1 MISFEFLSI
10 VAGIMVAFLIALVVY
25 ILVNRL
31 RNVDE
36 PENETIIE
44 NYMPQYSRGYSE
56 GIIKEMELGEKR
68 VKIVFNPRDINYI
81 RELKDNK
88 SVNIEPVTI
97 YFDKRQIIPIN
108 ISSHRNKIKCFPD
121 DIDLLPE
128 QLKETRFGK
137 KIMEI
142 ISENNK
148 LSDESEL
155 YNARINHVQK
165 MGLELA
171 SGKLAEKYVEISQE
185 ILKDKSE
192 LIKREEKKFEE
203 KKH

>member
-1 MISFEFLSI
+1 MISLNFLYI
-10 VAGIMVAFLIALVVY
+10 IAGIMCAFLIAGIVY
-25 ILVNRL
+25 ILVNRV
-31 RNVDE
+31 RNADE

-44 NYMPQYSRGYSE
+44 NYMPQYSNGYSE
-56 GIIKEMELGEKR
+56 GIVKEMEFGEER
-68 VKIVFNPRDINYI
+68 VKIIFHPRDINYI
-81 RELKDNK
+81 RELKEN
-88 SVNIEPVTI
+88 NILEPITL
-97 YFDKRQIIPIN
+97 YFNKRQIIPIN

-142 ISENNK
+142 ITENNK
-148 LSDESEL
+148 LNDESEL
-155 YNARINHVQK
+155 YNARIKHVQK

-192 LIKREEKKFEE
+192 LIKKEDKKFET
-203 KKH
+203 K

>member
-1 MISFEFLSI
+1 MISLSFLYI
-10 VAGIMVAFLIALVVY
+10 IAGIMCAFLIAGIVY
-25 ILVNRL
+25 ILVNRV
-31 RNVDE
+31 RNADE

-44 NYMPQYSRGYSE
+44 NYMPQYANGYSE
-56 GIIKEMELGEKR
+56 GIVKEMEFGEER

-81 RELKDNK
+81 RELKEN
-88 SVNIEPVTI
+88 NILEPITL
-97 YFDKRQIIPIN
+97 YFNKRQIIPIN

-142 ISENNK
+142 ITENNK
-148 LSDESEL
+148 LNDESEL
-155 YNARINHVQK
+155 YNARIKHVQK

-192 LIKREEKKFEE
+192 LIKKEDKKFET
-203 KKH
+203 K

>member
-1 MISFEFLSI
+1 MISLNFLYI
-10 VAGIMVAFLIALVVY
+10 IAGIMCAFLIAGIVY
-25 ILVNRL
+25 ILINRV
-31 RNVDE
+31 RNEDE
-36 PENETIIE
+36 PENETMIE
-44 NYMPQYSRGYSE
+44 NYMPQYSNGYSE
-56 GIIKEMELGEKR
+56 GIVKEMEFGEER

-81 RELKDNK
+81 RELRDNK
-88 SVNIEPVTI
+88 NVNVEPITL
-97 YFDKRQIIPIN
+97 YFNKRQIIPIN

-142 ISENNK
+142 ITENNK
-148 LSDESEL
+148 LNDESEL
-155 YNARINHVQK
+155 YNARIKHVQK

-192 LIKREEKKFEE
+192 LIKKEDKKFET
-203 KKH
+203 K